1 MGLMEGKF
9 TDEFKQAL
17 LDNKSPVVRIVN
29 GEPRVFFDSLTLKLE
44 DGKAT
49 LRLHS
54 GGMAIKVYQYPY
66 SAEDSA
72 KGATLEISIAGFEIS
87 QALRIGS

>member
-9 TDEFKQAL
+9 TDEFKNFL
-17 LDNKSPVVRIVN
+17 LNRIPLRIID
-29 GEPRVFFDSLTLKLE
+29 GEPRIFYDRMTLKIE

-54 GGMAIKVYQYPY
+54 GDMPIKVYQYLY
-66 SAEDSA
+66 SAEDYA
-72 KGATLEISIAGFEIS
+72 KGATLEISIAGFEMS
-87 QALRIGS
+87 QAVRFVE